1 MEDMEESSGSN
12 SPPQISVFDRIKV
25 LITQALVFNRLGN
38 FNQVK
43 RNSTYIPQRSIKERI
58 GTLSRKSWQRNPNKK
73 RCIKLKQDAKT
84 RSLILSR
91 IKHHSTWEI
100 YTNGSLKVK
109 WRTIVITKK
118 LDEECPKDIEENS
131 THTSYHVTMEVDS
144 DLESLE
150 DEPAEAP

>member
-1 MEDMEESSGSN
+1 MEDMEGSSGSN
-12 SPPQISVFDRIKV
+12 SPPQILVFDRIEV

-58 GTLSRKSWQRNPNKK
+58 GTLSRKSWKRNPNKK

-109 WRTIVITKK
+109 
-118 LDEECPKDIEENS
+118 
-131 THTSYHVTMEVDS
+131 
-144 DLESLE
+144 
-150 DEPAEAP
+150 